1 MSFWKVFAAGL
12 TLFAVHKILEYRESS
27 RKVSNLPGMRPA
39 FSSLS
44 LFGVFMPTFSLN
56 PGLNWHWAWRNR
68 VYSKYGVHTMSQ
80 LSYTSGAPAI
90 YTRSMDVARQ
100 ILTTKGFEKSPLASQ
115 TISSWGPN
123 MLGLN
128 GAEWSRHR
136 RIVNPAF
143 APETSASITFAVGAA
158 LINSIFRRY
167 AMVWDEATSL
177 YQDMTQ
183 GEGWRD
189 NAMIPDIHNITSK
202 FALILISRCGFGTP
216 VAWNWTSPSFGV
228 HVGEA
233 LRIFSDSII
242 ARMLTPRWMYRL
254 RIPSLLT
261 IESAYI
267 SLRQFMRDLIQ
278 DRKEELFTN
287 QDGKNEHKDVFRLM
301 VRASE
306 SEGSL
311 RLSDEELTGN
321 TFLMLFAG
329 HETTARALDATMGFL
344 ALYEDIQEEVYQEI
358 KSVAAADGKL
368 NFNDLSRLNKVQACF
383 LEAER
388 LFPAAYVLFRQT
400 TETVVLKTDEEDGHG
415 GQLILEPDTMVVVD
429 VVGLHYNAKYFP
441 EPEEFRPSRWY
452 GVPDS
457 EMTMFSMGPR
467 VCIGRRFALTE
478 GVAFLGNLLRDWK
491 LHVDLNPGETR
502 AQWRERVM
510 VGNAGMTLGVGTVP
524 VRLTRR

>member
-1 MSFWKVFAAGL
+1 M
-12 TLFAVHKILEYRESS
+12 
-27 RKVSNLPGMRPA
+27 SNLPGMRPA

-44 LFGVFMPTFSLN
+44 LFGVVLPTFSLN
-56 PGLNWHWAWRNR
+56 PGLNWQWAWRNR

-80 LSYTSGAPAI
+80 LPYISGAPAI

-100 ILTTKGFEKSPLASQ
+100 ILTGKGFEKSPLASQ
-115 TISSWGPN
+115 AISSWGPN
-123 MLGLN
+123 MFGLN

-143 APETSASITFAVGAA
+143 APET
-158 LINSIFRRY
+158 Y
-167 AMVWDEATSL
+167 AIVWDEATSL

-189 NAMIPDIHNITSK
+189 NAMIPDTHNITSK

-216 VAWNWTSPSFGV
+216 VAWNWTSPSSGV

-233 LRIFSDSII
+233 LAIVSDSMI
-242 ARMLTPRWMYRL
+242 ARMLIPRWMYGL

-261 IESAYI
+261 IETAYI

-287 QDGKNEHKDVFRLM
+287 QDGKNQHKDVFRLM

-306 SEGSL
+306 SEGGL

-368 NFNDLSRLNKVQACF
+368 NFNDLSRLKKVQACF

-415 GQLILEPDTMVVVD
+415 GQLILEPDTMVAID

-441 EPEEFRPSRWY
+441 EPEEFCLSRWY
-452 GVPDS
+452 GVPES

-524 VRLTRR
+524 VRLTHR